1 MVLLVLF
8 VLAGTTAAALPTLV
22 YRDDPEYA
30 LARRLALAAGS
41 APPSA
46 VSPLTAG
53 ELRLVLDE
61 IDLDAL
67 PAGLVP
73 EYRALRRRLTGDPE
87 GDPVGSIGLV
97 FSPELYLHTSGEPDA
112 WRYWYPHRRPVL
124 SMPIRA
130 KPLAPLVIEFDLD
143 WRRNYPFFPGTD
155 RDTPNPNPVTNVP
168 VDVLE
173 SDVQFPFRAL
183 VSAGGERWSLQYGR
197 GLVALGSGESGSLF
211 LSDHVDYH
219 EYLMA
224 SVWGRLFTYRALYLD
239 LEAHYTGGDAVDNR
253 MFFAHRIEMRPA
265 PWLSLAAND
274 GWIYAGPPLELR
286 YFNPLMIM
294 HSWFLPQRGNSLL
307 NFEAAIR
314 PVRGLEVYG
323 HFAIEQLQIALEE
336 ERGYAADDPDA
347 LGFLAGVEYALPIPV
362 GWLTVG
368 MEWVH
373 LDPWMYIGRNLP
385 TSFTYRRLVQAEHVR
400 NPEGVPVGDK
410 VLVEKPLGYP
420 AGPDY
425 YEVLVHATA
434 DLRERLTLG
443 LQARLAAKGENEL
456 GRPVEVEDPADA
468 ARRTPS
474 GDAPQR
480 LLHARLAADV
490 LIGELRLSS
499 VPLELR
505 AGAVVDAIRVLNRG
519 YEAGRVLRD
528 LQFSPYVSVRVRHDF
543 RR

>member
-1 MVLLVLF
+1 MVVPGVLF
-8 VLAGTTAAALPTLV
+8 VMLATTVAALPTLV
-22 YRDDPEYA
+22 HRDDPVYA
-30 LARRLALAAGS
+30 QVRRLALAAGS

-46 VSPLTAG
+46 VSPLTAA
-53 ELRLVLDE
+53 ELLLVLGQ

-67 PAGLVP
+67 SADLVAEYQEVTRRLRPEPDGAPFGSVGLV
-73 EYRALRRRLTGDPE
+73 L
-87 GDPVGSIGLV
+87 
-97 FSPELYLHTSGEPDA
+97 SPEFYLHTSDDPGT
-112 WRYWYPHRRPVL
+112 WRYWYPHRRSVL
-124 SMPIRA
+124 SVPIRV
-130 KPLAPLVIEFDLD
+130 KPLVPLAIEFDLD

-155 RDTPNPNPVTNVP
+155 HITPNPDPVTNVP
-168 VDVLE
+168 FDVLE

-183 VSAGGERWSLQYGR
+183 VSAGGEHWSLQYGR
-197 GLVALGSGESGSLF
+197 GLVTLGSGESGSLF

-224 SVWGRLFTYRALYLD
+224 SVWGRLFSYRALYLD
-239 LEAHYTGGDAVDNR
+239 LEAHYTGPVDNR

-294 HSWFLPQRGNSLL
+294 HSWFLPDRGNSLL
-307 NFEAAIR
+307 SFEAAVR
-314 PVRGLEVYG
+314 PVHGLEVYG

-336 ERGYAADDPDA
+336 ERGYAEGDPNA
-347 LGFLAGVEYALPIPV
+347 FGFLAGLEYAVPLPV

-368 MEWVH
+368 AEWVH

-385 TSFTYRRLVQAEHVR
+385 TTFTYRRLVQAEHVR
-400 NPEGVPVGDK
+400 NPEGVPVGAK

-425 YEVLVHATA
+425 YEVLVHAKA
-434 DLRERLTLG
+434 GLRERVTIG
-443 LQARLAAKGENEL
+443 VQARFAAKGENEL
-456 GRPVEVEDPADA
+456 GRPVEIEDPADA
-468 ARRTPS
+468 GRRTPS
-474 GDAPQR
+474 GDAPEY
-480 LLHARLAADV
+480 LLHARLAGEV
-490 LIGELRLSS
+490 LIGEFVLSS

-505 AGAVVDAIRVLNRG
+505 SGAVVDAIRVLNRG
-519 YEAGRVLRD
+519 YEAGKILRD
-528 LQFSPYVSVRVRHDF
+528 LQFSPYVSVQLRHDF